1 LEGREPKRSPA
12 RLNGM
17 LQDLLSVI
25 LETFISAAGGVVVK
39 ILGLESAVEL
49 VAAVA
54 GLLFM
59 AIGFAMWLGH

>member
-1 LEGREPKRSPA
+1 
-12 RLNGM
+12 M